1 VEVLDRVELVE
12 TLRVDEVVLVL
23 ERLIME
29 VPVLEIV
36 ALEE

>member
-23 ERLIME
+23 ERLMME